1 MGISAA
7 LHALNIIKLLIPKA
21 SQKLIISFLEM
32 IAQRDSGNPK
42 VFIFIIAAYYF
53 NVFFIF
59 LNVNFL
65 FPNFFKVLDLCHH
78 YLNMPSSGMCCDFES
93 EFESDV
99 GAISSV
105 PKPNGLNKCLQL
117 MMYFIDV
124 HVKHLPSAIIRK
136 GWSVMAEIIKRIC
149 VQGRQKLLC

>member
-1 MGISAA
+1 M
-7 LHALNIIKLLIPKA
+7 
-21 SQKLIISFLEM
+21 FL
-32 IAQRDSGNPK
+32 
-42 VFIFIIAAYYF
+42 
-53 NVFFIF
+53 FFLTLTF
-59 LNVNFL
+59 F

-78 YLNMPSSGMCCDFES
+78 YLNMPSSGMCSDFES
-93 EFESDV
+93 EFDSDV

-124 HVKHLPSAIIRK
+124 YVKHLPSAIIRE
-136 GWSVMAEIIKRIC
+136 GWSVMAEIMKRIC